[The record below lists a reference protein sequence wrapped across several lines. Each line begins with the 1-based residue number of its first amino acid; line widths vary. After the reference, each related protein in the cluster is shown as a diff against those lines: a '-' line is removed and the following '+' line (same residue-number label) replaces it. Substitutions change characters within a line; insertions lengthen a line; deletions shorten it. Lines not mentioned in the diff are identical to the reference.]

1 LRDVLPRGHL
11 RLAPALDENVMTM
24 LSIQHLD
31 KAFGSLVVS
40 SDINLSVGEGQR
52 HVIIGPN
59 GAGKTTLINQIGGQI
74 QPDSGRIILAG
85 RDVTMVPAYERAR
98 AGLART
104 FQKNTL
110 FASLTV
116 FENIRLG
123 AQAVYGQRY
132 NLVTN
137 ASRRVAINARAARM
151 IEQMRLS
158 RIAYSLVANLSYGD
172 LRQVE
177 VAVALSTDPK
187 LLLLDEPTSGLSP
200 SETHEMIELIKK
212 LPEDMSILMIE
223 HDMEVVFSIADYIT
237 VLYYGEVLAGG
248 PPTEVAANA
257 RVQEVYL
264 GDTP

>member
-1 LRDVLPRGHL
+1 
-11 RLAPALDENVMTM
+11 MTM
-24 LSIQHLD
+24 LSVQQLN
-31 KAFGSLVVS
+31 KSFGRLVVS
-40 SDINLSVGEGQR
+40 SDVNLTVETGQR

-85 RDVTMVPAYERAR
+85 RDVTMVPPYERAR

-123 AQAVYGQRY
+123 VQAAYGQTY
-132 NLVTN
+132 NLLTN
-137 ASRRVAINARAARM
+137 VSRRAAVTERAARTV
-151 IEQMRLS
+151 ELMRLS
-158 RIAYSLVANLSYGD
+158 RIAYSRTANLSYGD

-200 SETHEMIELIKK
+200 SETREMIDLIKA
-212 LPEDMSILMIE
+212 LPTDMSILMIE

-248 PPTEVAANA
+248 LPSEVAANA

-264 GDTP
+264 GDTL